1 MASKLRSLP
10 HVATTICDAPPPL
23 VPMITRDDRILQE
36 DSVPYEMGNVR
47 ENQEMKVDMIM
58 WRIIASRTINVGP
71 HVSQSPR
78 REVNGLQ
85 AKNVPGGLDC
95 VCAAGKLVAHPCQR
109 ESERAD
115 VGTVGSLS
123 AK

>member
-23 VPMITRDDRILQE
+23 VPTITRDDRILQE

-58 WRIIASRTINVGP
+58 WRIIASQTINVGP

-95 VCAAGKLVAHPCQR
+95 VCVRL
-109 ESERAD
+109 ENW
-115 VGTVGSLS
+115 
-123 AK
+123 